1 VRSARYAA
9 ANAYAPYSNSPSGV
23 AIRSRRGNVYR
34 GSYIENAAFNPS
46 LPPFQVALVGMA
58 MANEDFSDIAEV
70 VLAEAANNSI
80 SQLSATKSVLAAVAP
95 RAEFRLLPRA
105 K

>member
-1 VRSARYAA
+1 
-9 ANAYAPYSNSPSGV
+9 
-23 AIRSRRGNVYR
+23 VYR

-46 LPPFQVALVGMA
+46 LPPLQVALVA
-58 MANEDFSDIAEV
+58 MALAKEEFSAIAEV

-80 SQLSATKSVLAAVAP
+80 SQLSATKSLVAAIAP
-95 RAEFRLLPRA
+95 QAEFRLLPRA

>member
-1 VRSARYAA
+1 M
-9 ANAYAPYSNSPSGV
+9 
-23 AIRSRRGNVYR
+23 
-34 GSYIENAAFNPS
+34 
-46 LPPFQVALVGMA
+46 ALA
-58 MANEDFSDIAEV
+58 SEDFNDIAEV

-80 SQLSATKSVLAAVAP
+80 SQVSATKALLAAIAP